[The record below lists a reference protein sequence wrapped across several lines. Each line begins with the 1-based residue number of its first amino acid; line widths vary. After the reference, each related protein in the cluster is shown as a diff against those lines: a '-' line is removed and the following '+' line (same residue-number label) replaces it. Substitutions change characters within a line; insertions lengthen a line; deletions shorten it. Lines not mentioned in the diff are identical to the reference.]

1 MGMENEVRLDSDNLL
16 PVLFIA
22 GAIITFIAGIALLFY
37 HFAGPGHCMNLS
49 YLPC

>member
-1 MGMENEVRLDSDNLL
+1 MRLDSDNLL
-16 PVLFIA
+16 PVIFIA
-22 GAIITFIAGIALLFY
+22 AAIFTFIAAIALLFY